1 LESTPQFLKAA
12 PVPAK
17 PVKLAELQQ
26 LYKDITP
33 ELREVFLERGIP
45 APEAADVPKFLGQG
59 EGALPFYNTGGNVFK
74 DAKSIMDNLS
84 PKMTNTGSS
93 MLAAAPVMKSEPRMQ
108 KIRHLYDSLRG
119 KGMAEGGLP
128 TKYREAAPQGHKP
141 EFITGVT
148 GYYAQGGGTG
158 QSDDIPAMLH
168 DGDYVIDADA
178 VAAFGD
184 GSSKAGAEALAKFQS
199 CLPFKDDG
207 AAKGRPVAAKIA
219 DGEYVLPAAFVTA
232 LGRGDN
238 KQGARILD
246 AMRENLREHKR
257 SAPTSKI
264 PPKAKSPLDYLKA
277 AKG

>member
-1 LESTPQFLKAA
+1 MS
-12 PVPAK
+12 VK

-33 ELREVFLERGIP
+33 ELREVFAERGIP
-45 APEAADVPKFLGQG
+45 APEAADVPKFAEQG
-59 EGALPFYNTGGNVFK
+59 EGALPSYKTGGNVFQEAD
-74 DAKSIMDNLS
+74 DAMAKLM
-84 PKMTNTGSS
+84 KQFGKAET
-93 MLAAAPVMKSEPRMQ
+93 MLAAAPVVEPQSRLAPL
-108 KIRHLYDSLRG
+108 RHLRSL
-119 KGMAEGGLP
+119 KLAQQQPSGMAQGGLP
-128 TKYREAAPQGHKP
+128 TKYSEAAPRGHKP

-184 GSSKAGAEALAKFQS
+184 GSSKAGAEALAKFQA

-207 AAKGRPVAAKIA
+207 AAKGKPVAAKIA

-246 AMRENLREHKR
+246 EMRENLREHKR

-264 PPKAKSPLDYLKA
+264 PPKAKSPLDYLKTV
-277 AKG
+277 KG